1 MLKIHGGEIVILLK
15 SLSPVFI
22 TCLGLHGKKI
32 FASKCKNVNKS
43 IEWGRN
49 VLSGRYPEMTL

>member
-43 IEWGRN
+43 IEWGKM
-49 VLSGRYPEMTL
+49 Y